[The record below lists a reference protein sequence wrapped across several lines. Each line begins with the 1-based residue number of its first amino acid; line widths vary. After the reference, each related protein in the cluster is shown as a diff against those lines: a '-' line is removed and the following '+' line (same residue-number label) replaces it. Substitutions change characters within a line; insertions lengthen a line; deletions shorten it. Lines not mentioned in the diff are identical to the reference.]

1 MSIHAADQVTARR
14 LHAITGLDSA
24 GYVAIWPD
32 LASDDSGQTKNSVV
46 DAAHPGM
53 SPREFA
59 YVLRQLADRFDEKA
73 DTEGERPFDADALA
87 KANVHNAQAGR

>member
-1 MSIHAADQVTARR
+1 MTTHADQLTARR

-24 GYVAIWPD
+24 AYVAIWPD
-32 LASDDSGQTKNSVV
+32 LTTDDSGPTKSSVV

-59 YVLRQLADRFDEKA
+59 YVLRQLGDRFDEKA
-73 DTEGERPFDADALA
+73 DAEGEPPFDADALA
-87 KANVHNAQAGR
+87 KANAHNAQAGR

>member
-1 MSIHAADQVTARR
+1 MSAHDDQHAARR

-24 GYVAIWPD
+24 AYVAIWPD
-32 LASDDSGQTKNSVV
+32 LTTDNSGPTKNSVV

-59 YVLRQLADRFDEKA
+59 YVLRQLGDRFDEKA
-73 DTEGERPFDADALA
+73 DAEGEPPFDADALA
-87 KANVHNAQAGR
+87 EANARNAEAGR